1 MQVRQSG
8 FTLIELM
15 IAVAVIGIL
24 TAIALPSYNGYVMR
38 ARLVEAHSALAS
50 AQPRLEQFW
59 ANNRTY
65 DKFDDS
71 KDMPA
76 ETANFTFALE
86 NANASGYTLVATG
99 QEAAAGF
106 EFTIDQAG
114 NRVTTEAPDDWVKSD
129 NCWVD
134 RKEGTCSQ

>member
-65 DKFDDS
+65 VGFDES
-71 KDMPA
+71 RDMPA
-76 ETANFTFALE
+76 DTANFTFALE
-86 NANASGYTLVATG
+86 EDSASAYTLVATG
-99 QEAAAGF
+99 REAAADF

-114 NRVTTEAPDDWVKSD
+114 NRVTTGAPDDWVKSD

>member
-1 MQVRQSG
+1 MQQRQAG

-15 IAVAVIGIL
+15 IAIAVIGIL

-59 ANNRTY
+59 ANKRTY
-65 DKFDDS
+65 AGFDES
-71 KDMPA
+71 KEMPG
-76 ETANFTFALE
+76 ETANFTFAL
-86 NANASGYTLVATG
+86 ANADAAGYTLVATG
-99 QEAAAGF
+99 REAAAGF

-114 NRVTTEAPDDWVKSD
+114 NRVTTAVPEDWTASDD
-129 NCWVD
+129 CWVD
-134 RKEGTCSQ
+134 RKEGTCTQ